1 MMTTGGNNRNRVA
14 DVTEVTL
21 PAAFS
26 SMRSHHF
33 AGFRPSLNEGWVNE
47 MSSPLLAF
55 NQETPK
61 EESPRTVARIKLRN
75 KIVKELS
82 LPGQLSG
89 ANK

>member
-1 MMTTGGNNRNRVA
+1 MMATGGNRNRIA

-26 SMRSHHF
+26 SMWY
-33 AGFRPSLNEGWVNE
+33 AQPFRPSLNEGWVNE